1 VAEMTKKDIIKFL
14 EPFDDEIEIR
24 VNPDGLIFP
33 AKAKYMPTTFADDYA
48 YVLIMED
55 R

>member
-1 VAEMTKKDIIKFL
+1 MTKKDIIKFL
-14 EPFDDEIEIR
+14 EPFDDEIDIR
-24 VNPDGLIFP
+24 VSTASLIFP
-33 AKAKYMPTTFADDYA
+33 AKAKYMPTSFADEYA